1 MSNESIMKQAQQ
13 YLERYQQAQTRQERR
28 SVAIEYKTFF
38 NSLSDQEQ
46 LQAQGVMDSLWPDI
60 NQKVNELERLTE
72 QIASVLK
79 PKVTFEK

>member
-1 MSNESIMKQAQQ
+1 MKQAQQ
-13 YLERYQQAQTRQERR
+13 YLERYRQAQTRQERR

-60 NQKVNELERLTE
+60 NQKVSELEHLTE
-72 QIASVLK
+72 QIQSVLK
-79 PKVTFEK
+79 PKVALEK

>member
-1 MSNESIMKQAQQ
+1 MKQAQQ
-13 YLERYQQAQTRQERR
+13 YLERYRQAQTRQERR

-60 NQKVNELERLTE
+60 NQNVNELERLTE
-72 QIASVLK
+72 QIESVLK
-79 PKVTFEK
+79 PKVTLER

>member
-1 MSNESIMKQAQQ
+1 MSSELAMKQAQQ
-13 YLERYQQAQTRQERR
+13 YLERYRQAQTRQERR

-60 NQKVNELERLTE
+60 NQNVNELERLTE
-72 QIASVLK
+72 QIESVLK
-79 PKVTFEK
+79 PKVTLER

>member
-28 SVAIEYKTFF
+28 SVVIEYKTFF
-38 NSLSDQEQ
+38 DSLSDQEQ

>member
-1 MSNESIMKQAQQ
+1 MSNESAMKQAQQ
-13 YLERYQQAQTRQERR
+13 YLERYRQAQTRQERR

-60 NQKVNELERLTE
+60 NQKVSELEHLTE
-72 QIASVLK
+72 QIQSVLK
-79 PKVTFEK
+79 PKVALEK